1 MPRFDVAK
9 LLNMEAHMDSE
20 LFKKLLADFPVDDN
34 WDESII
40 AEAVLKKNGERR
52 YFMEKRDLD
61 KITKREEQRD
71 ETATSGD
78 RKLKEQPALPAASSS
93 SGSAAPV
100 VIKVE
105 HPEWAVLLPKVVI
118 LQSSEAKVGTVMT
131 QMVRQLAELGAM
143 NTKEGNAKLLELT
156 SCKTLLTT
164 EHEGALAKIAAYKYI
179 SKDAKVCEA
188 FSKELDDHIK
198 DLSTHLD
205 AASAKCKRVKAWLD
219 NC

>member
-9 LLNMEAHMDSE
+9 LLNMNVDSD
-20 LFKKLLADFPVDDN
+20 LFKKMLLDFPVDDA
-34 WDESII
+34 WDESIMS
-40 AEAVLKKNGERR
+40 EAILKKNGERR

-61 KITKREEQRD
+61 NINKRDEQREE
-71 ETATSGD
+71 TGTSGD
-78 RKLKEQPALPAASSS
+78 RKMKEMPALPAASSS
-93 SGSAAPV
+93 SGSAQASV

-105 HPEWAVLLPKVVI
+105 HPEYAVLLPKVVI
-118 LQSSEAKVGTVMT
+118 LQSSEAKVGSVMT

-164 EHEGALAKIAAYKYI
+164 EHESALAKIAAYKYI

-219 NC
+219 NS